1 VWQGPLIHNA
11 PEFLTLPRP
20 LCCPPAAV
28 RAAGDAQGRGARRRP
43 FVLLALAQARRPASH
58 QLGGRGA
65 FRPLERESR
74 AARTCVACVY
84 APRHGLQSLSRDWVG
99 VALRPGFA
107 PSSAL
112 YLTNVRAL
120 LGGAESSPFFSPS
133 PKPKEP
139 QKDAPLHNNI
149 IKDLVAAA
157 RPRRRRRSDD
167 VDGGAAMQK
176 SRIVTLGFGTAR
188 QRLVL
193 ERWTSAQTP
202 TAYA

>member
-1 VWQGPLIHNA
+1 LGRVWQGPLIHNA

-133 PKPKEP
+133 PKPFFILIGLE
-139 QKDAPLHNNI
+139 LIN
-149 IKDLVAAA
+149 AA

>member
-65 FRPLERESR
+65 FRPLDSREPSRPHLRGVRVRPSAR
-74 AARTCVACVY
+74 AAIALEGLGRRRSPTWFRTK
-84 APRHGLQSLSRDWVG
+84 LSSVSDERK
-99 VALRPGFA
+99 
-107 PSSAL
+107 S
-112 YLTNVRAL
+112 L

-133 PKPKEP
+133 PKPFFILIGLE
-139 QKDAPLHNNI
+139 LIN
-149 IKDLVAAA
+149 AA